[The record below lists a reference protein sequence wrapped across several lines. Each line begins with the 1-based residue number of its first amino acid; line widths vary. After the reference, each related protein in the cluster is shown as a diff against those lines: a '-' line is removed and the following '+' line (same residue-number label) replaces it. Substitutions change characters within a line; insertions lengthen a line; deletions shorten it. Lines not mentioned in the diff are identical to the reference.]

1 MFFQNLSYTV
11 EKATGYAEQITRLTL
26 LPVHIVLW
34 SQLADR
40 RNNCVKPPDS
50 ISLDSSNLVL
60 ERAQHFQVCK
70 TVRLQTAC
78 VSEPIRSQVGE
89 GGCSKR

>member
-1 MFFQNLSYTV
+1 MVFHMSYTV
-11 EKATGYAEQITRLTL
+11 GKGTGYAQQITWLTL

-40 RNNCVKPPDS
+40 WNDRMKPPDS

-60 ERAQHFQVCK
+60 ERPQHFQV
-70 TVRLQTAC
+70 
-78 VSEPIRSQVGE
+78 
-89 GGCSKR
+89 

>member
-1 MFFQNLSYTV
+1 MAFHKMSYTV
-11 EKATGYAEQITRLTL
+11 GKGTAYALQITKLCL

-40 RNNCVKPPDS
+40 WNNRMKPPDS

-60 ERAQHFQVCK
+60 ERAQHFQV
-70 TVRLQTAC
+70 
-78 VSEPIRSQVGE
+78 
-89 GGCSKR
+89 